1 MKKLLSDH
9 WKRYLW
15 SSLMTFLAGFLMA
28 VVPELESL
36 ELESLRDGSLVGL
49 VFVGIRTGLKLV
61 LEVALAKLKK

>member
-49 VFVGIRTGLKLV
+49 VFVGVRTGLKLV